1 MFLQMQY
8 AVFDFLGP
16 TLIPELSPDVTA
28 GTSGYIHL
36 GLIVVMTIGTLPNQP
51 PSLFIFD
58 DLDLSIPS
66 TDLAVIAL
74 GIQLSIDDIIID
86 ELHNLEHCR
95 NIILH
100 IRYFNV
106 ADCRN

>member
-1 MFLQMQY
+1 MKYSVSDLFS
-8 AVFDFLGP
+8 P
-16 TLIPELSPDVTA
+16 TLIPELGPDVTA

-36 GLIVVMTIGTLPNQP
+36 GLIVVMTIGALPNQP

-86 ELHNLEHCR
+86 ELHNL
-95 NIILH
+95 
-100 IRYFNV
+100 
-106 ADCRN
+106 